1 MDVYIVGTNH
11 GKTSSKVHY
20 LDPQYICQFGQ
31 QIQALGDGA
40 FQTYPELCE
49 EDITPMG
56 GLCWLCRKNYQNVLG
71 GRPKS
76 SGV

>member
-1 MDVYIVGTNH
+1 MDVYIAGTNP

-40 FQTYPELCE
+40 FETYPELCE

-56 GLCWLCRKNYQNVLG
+56 GLCWLCRKNYENVLRG
-71 GRPKS
+71 MPKS